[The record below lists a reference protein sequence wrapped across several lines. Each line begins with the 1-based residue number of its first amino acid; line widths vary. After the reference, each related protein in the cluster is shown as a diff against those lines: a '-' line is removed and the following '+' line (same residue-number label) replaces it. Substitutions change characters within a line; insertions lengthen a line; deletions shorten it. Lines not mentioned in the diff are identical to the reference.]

1 MPYMI
6 HNGVLYHAADDEL
19 YHYGVKGMRWG
30 HRKARPIS
38 NYFANRRQQRADA
51 GFVSVRQAKRAAAQQ
66 ARATNKQ
73 ARANVRQ
80 AKAEAKANMT
90 PEEKAARAAK
100 RKRALK
106 IGAAVA
112 GTALAAYGAYKVNQY
127 VKTKN
132 AQIAAK
138 AGYDRAMKNF
148 PAKISSYTDTKYG
161 RLEYAEVWA
170 NEGSAA
176 RSAANFARERDNFR
190 TAARNVYDYRKQN
203 GRGALDLLPYQY
215 SYEDRSHVIFDNR
228 KKK

>member
-6 HNGVLYHAADDEL
+6 HNGVLYHADDEL

-38 NYFANRRQQRADA
+38 NYFANRRQRRADA
-51 GFVSVRQAKRAAAQQ
+51 GFVSVRQARKAAVQQ
-66 ARATNKQ
+66 ARAANKQ
-73 ARANVRQ
+73 ARAQ
-80 AKAEAKANMT
+80 QKANMT

-148 PAKISSYTDTKYG
+148 PDKISSYTNTKYG

-228 KKK
+228 KKR